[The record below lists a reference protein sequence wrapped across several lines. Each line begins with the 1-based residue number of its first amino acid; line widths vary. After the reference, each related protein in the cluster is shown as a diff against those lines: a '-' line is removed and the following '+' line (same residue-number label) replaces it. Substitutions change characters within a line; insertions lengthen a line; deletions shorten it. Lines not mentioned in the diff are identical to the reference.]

1 MYLIPI
7 PALTDN
13 YLRLLHDGKRA
24 LIVDP
29 GDVGPQLSAL
39 QQHALPLEPILVT
52 HPHADHTGGVDA
64 LRDVTGAKVHGT
76 AAEDLPE
83 HLPRPVSIGRELL
96 ANPFLH
102 TRQATIMA
110 TARRFDAPAHDD
122 TTLFA
127 IRH

>member
-13 YLRLLHDGKRA
+13 YRRLLHDGKRA
-24 LIVDP
+24 LVVDP
-29 GDVGPQLSAL
+29 GEAGPELRTL
-39 QQHALPLEPILVT
+39 QHTQQLEPILVT
-52 HPHADHTGGVDA
+52 HHHADHTGGVDA
-64 LRDVTGAKVHGT
+64 LRDTTGARTLGS
-76 AAEDLPE
+76 AAEYLPG
-83 HLPRPVSIGRELL
+83 HLSWPASIGQELL
-96 ANPFLH
+96 APPFLP

-110 TARRFDAPAHDD
+110 TARRFDASAHDD

>member
-24 LIVDP
+24 LVVHP
-29 GDVGPQLSAL
+29 GEAGPELRTL
-39 QQHALPLEPILVT
+39 EQHALQLEPILVT
-52 HPHADHTGGVDA
+52 HHHADHTGGVDA
-64 LRDVTGAKVHGT
+64 LRDVTGARVLGS
-76 AAEDLPE
+76 AAEYLPE
-83 HLPRPVSIGRELL
+83 HLPRPASIGRELI

-122 TTLFA
+122 TPLFA

>member
-7 PALTDN
+7 PAFTDN

-24 LIVDP
+24 PVVDP
-29 GDVGPQLSAL
+29 GEAGPEPRTLE
-39 QQHALPLEPILVT
+39 QHALQLEPILVT
-52 HPHADHTGGVDA
+52 HPHEDHTGGVDA
-64 LRDVTGAKVHGT
+64 LRDVTGAKVPGS
-76 AAEDLPE
+76 AAEYLPE
-83 HLPRPVSIGRELL
+83 HNPRSASIGRDLL

-122 TTLFA
+122 STLFA